1 MYVLCLISYRTVFSH
16 IITTNQ
22 YRCFQIIGHNDL
34 VVTMDNLTFQQILKP
49 ATITAKILGIHSF
62 ESKNQNVYSK
72 IRLIQ
77 FVLYLTLCILSTI
90 FYLRGHV
97 TGRSDMLKIVTFLVI
112 MRSVGW
118 IVTMLLVLALVLFQF
133 SKFTELAA
141 NLTRVDSHL
150 NCFGQKDRIHKLGLQ
165 HRKTLIFLLVLE
177 QLVLNVMFELHTGW
191 IRNHNPFIF
200 TGAFIYARLVCTTE
214 YTVFVFLTL
223 IIQKRFEIVNELL
236 EVNVARSTSFAKSPV
251 KRLIHLHKNLCKA
264 SRDLNALFSLQLLM
278 WFGIYFFLI
287 IWDAHASIHVVLLE
301 KKQWVIFIIGAKN
314 VFRNVFDL
322 CYVVKRCADLCHEV
336 KEFVGCKLFTVVV
349 LGELHQGLVVES
361 GIK

>member
-1 MYVLCLISYRTVFSH
+1 LFRPKGP
-16 IITTNQ
+16 NP
-22 YRCFQIIGHNDL
+22 QIG
-34 VVTMDNLTFQQILKP
+34 T
-49 ATITAKILGIHSF
+49 ATQENF
-62 ESKNQNVYSK
+62 
-72 IRLIQ
+72 
-77 FVLYLTLCILSTI
+77 
-90 FYLRGHV
+90 
-97 TGRSDMLKIVTFLVI
+97 D
-112 MRSVGW
+112 
-118 IVTMLLVLALVLFQF
+118 LLVGLGATGLERDVRI
-133 SKFTELAA
+133 AH
-141 NLTRVDSHL
+141 RMD
-150 NCFGQKDRIHKLGLQ
+150 QKPQ
-165 HRKTLIFLLVLE
+165 SV
-177 QLVLNVMFELHTGW
+177 
-191 IRNHNPFIF
+191 IF

-301 KKQWVIFIIGAKN
+301 KKQWVVFIIGAKN